1 MHEAFD
7 GTNLDTG
14 VNGSWFDE
22 FGPEYCTNCDNCGA
36 KTFSCWSK
44 TETFIPVSE
53 GRKRKTFYYGNIY
66 RDTVEAI
73 LKTAVRKIFQ
83 SHNQQPFSETCAKCG
98 YLYLCKTGCPFVK
111 MYTVRKKLHLSA
123 AAADV

>member
-14 VNGSWFDE
+14 VNGPWFDE
-22 FGPEYCTNCDNCGA
+22 FGPEYCTNCDNCGE
-36 KTFSCWSK
+36 KFFLLEQNGDLYSC
-44 TETFIPVSE
+44 VR
-53 GRKRKTFYYGNIY
+53 GQKRKIFTMAISI

-83 SHNQQPFSETCAKCG
+83 SHNQQPF
-98 YLYLCKTGCPFVK
+98 Y
-111 MYTVRKKLHLSA
+111 
-123 AAADV
+123 